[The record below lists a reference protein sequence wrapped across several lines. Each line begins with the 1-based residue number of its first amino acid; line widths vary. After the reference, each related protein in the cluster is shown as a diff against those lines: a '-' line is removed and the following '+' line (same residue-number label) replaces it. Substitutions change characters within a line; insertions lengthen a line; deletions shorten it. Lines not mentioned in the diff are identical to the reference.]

1 MEIIFLNMKLI
12 SYVFCL
18 GDFSG
23 ILRNRA
29 ARMTT
34 IAVISDVHANLSAF
48 RAVLT
53 DIHKHKINRIYC
65 LGDLVGY
72 YTEPVPTIHLAL
84 ARCEVVIKGNH
95 DQAAALGDVPV
106 YYRDVSQPAIEFTTQ
121 GLTVNERKILHGL
134 PLMYTLYLDN
144 HKAMMIHG
152 GPEYPLDQYIYPKD
166 EEDISSTF
174 DFMDLIEIDIL
185 FLGHTHIPLI
195 RQQDKSIILNPG
207 SVGQPRDGDNR
218 ASYVLFDM
226 ESFNTKF
233 IRVPYDPTQTIA
245 GIKKHHLSL
254 ELADRLLAGK

>member
-1 MEIIFLNMKLI
+1 
-12 SYVFCL
+12 
-18 GDFSG
+18 
-23 ILRNRA
+23 
-29 ARMTT
+29 MTT

-53 DIHKHKINRIYC
+53 DIHKHKVNRIYC

-72 YTEPVPTIHLAL
+72 YTEPIPTIHLAL

-95 DQAAALGDVPV
+95 DEAAAVGDVPIH
-106 YYRDVSQPAIEFTTQ
+106 YRSESQPAIQLTTQ

-144 HKAMMIHG
+144 HKAMMIHA
-152 GPEYPLDQYIYPKD
+152 GPEYPLDQYIYPED
-166 EEDISSTF
+166 EEDIQSTF
-174 DFMDLIEIDIL
+174 DFMELIEIDAL
-185 FLGHTHIPLI
+185 FLGHTHIPFI
-195 RQQDKSIILNPG
+195 RQQDNRIILNPG

-226 ESFNTKF
+226 ETFNTKF
-233 IRVPYDPTQTIA
+233 IRVEYDPTQTIA
-245 GIKKHHLSL
+245 GIKKHRLSL